1 MSKEN
6 FELRTL
12 SFIDSLQP
20 QLAQYMAKDNRV
32 YDPEE
37 YDSALFIEIAP
48 AMEIHEMIDIA
59 LEPLSLKE
67 SLGLWKFTTKTKVK

>member
-1 MSKEN
+1 MSKAN

-37 YDSALFIEIAP
+37 YDSPFL
-48 AMEIHEMIDIA
+48 
-59 LEPLSLKE
+59 LK
-67 SLGLWKFTTKTKVK
+67 LLLPWKFMK